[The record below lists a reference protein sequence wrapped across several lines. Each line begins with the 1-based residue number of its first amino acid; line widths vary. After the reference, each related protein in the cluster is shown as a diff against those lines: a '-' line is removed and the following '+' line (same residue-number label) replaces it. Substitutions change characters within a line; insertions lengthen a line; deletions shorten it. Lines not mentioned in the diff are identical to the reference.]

1 MIFYL
6 CKALNKNGN
15 VVGKKIFA
23 NDNSDLFEI
32 LRSSGLV
39 LISKSQCRSSIQK
52 PIPEF
57 TLPFFKNLAQLIK
70 NKLNLI
76 ESLKIVKTLFK
87 NDEAQLIV
95 ETITEQVR
103 SGMSLSMALSE
114 FDRYF
119 DKLSIKSIEISEKTA
134 RLAESIEKIVSHLE
148 SAENMRNKIK
158 ESIRYPVILLAFIL
172 FVFFFWVLVLVP
184 KFAELFYEIDIQ
196 PPLISR
202 VIIKFSR
209 GILNHIF
216 LIGIIVCT
224 LIFIGFRCFSLI
236 KQRILKIPI
245 VRKIH
250 RDVLAFNFFTA
261 MEMMLHD
268 KVNLIEALEC
278 MKDIF
283 PQISAVIES
292 IKIGNSLTSAL
303 KQFGIINDYELSI
316 IKAGEQSADLWPAFK
331 SVATISRQCIESTSS
346 RIIAVMQPVAIT
358 FMGVI
363 LMMIVYAL
371 ITPLYSNLDFI
382 G

>member
-39 LISKSQCRSSIQK
+39 LISKSQCRSSIHK
-52 PIPEF
+52 PISEF
-57 TLPFFKNLAQLIK
+57 TLPFFKNLAQLIR

-134 RLAESIEKIVSHLE
+134 RLADSIEKIVSHLE
-148 SAENMRNKIK
+148 SAEAMRNKIK

-209 GILNHIF
+209 GILNHIY
-216 LIGIIVCT
+216 IISIIVCT
-224 LIFIGFRCFSLI
+224 LIFIGFRYFSLI
-236 KQRILKIPI
+236 KQSILKMPI
-245 VRKIH
+245 VNKIH

-261 MEMMLHD
+261 MELMLHD

-283 PQISAVIES
+283 PQIPAVIES

-331 SVATISRQCIESTSS
+331 SVATISKQGIESTSS